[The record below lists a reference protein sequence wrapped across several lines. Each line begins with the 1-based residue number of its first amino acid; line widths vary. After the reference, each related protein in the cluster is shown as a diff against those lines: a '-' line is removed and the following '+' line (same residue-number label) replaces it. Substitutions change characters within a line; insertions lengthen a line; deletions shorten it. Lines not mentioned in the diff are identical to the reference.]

1 MCILWIVGVDLKA
14 DDWLACVSKLES
26 GFIRMR
32 NENAKGGVKKMDCF
46 TVVTYLEIR
55 DELSEEEEAYIKA
68 EIEKYQEMFAIKKDG
83 NRYYYK
89 NTCHPVLGMKEGVL
103 FGIKLRDKKYKKY
116 LKKCLYNDY
125 FSRDIHVKDP
135 VLEYCV
141 SEGIRWHPVEEGY
154 PDSSRQVLC
163 TYKGKDDYE
172 IGAVQYRI
180 LTGQELLE
188 HPKMGGF
195 GNRHEEVIAWAE
207 MPTPFDPEN
216 GKEEFREL
224 QREQS
229 IKRWFVPQN
238 RRK

>member
-1 MCILWIVGVDLKA
+1 ML
-14 DDWLACVSKLES
+14 
-26 GFIRMR
+26 R
-32 NENAKGGVKKMDCF
+32 GGVKKMDCF